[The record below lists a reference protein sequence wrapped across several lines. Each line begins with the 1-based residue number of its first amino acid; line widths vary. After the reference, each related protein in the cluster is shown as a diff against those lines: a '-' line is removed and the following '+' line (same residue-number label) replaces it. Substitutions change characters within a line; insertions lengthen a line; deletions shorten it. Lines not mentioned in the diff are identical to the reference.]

1 MLIAFLAAPSIM
13 GVAALFVIQNWSEM
27 RGGAKSN
34 L

>member
-1 MLIAFLAAPSIM
+1 MLVTILAAPS
-13 GVAALFVIQNWSEM
+13 VLALSALFVIQNWSEM